1 MGLYETKSFFT
12 AKEIVTRLKMQPTE
26 WEKIY
31 ASYTFD
37 KGLINQNLQGAQ
49 KTKLPKNP

>member
-1 MGLYETKSFFT
+1 MKLKCFCITK
-12 AKEIVTRLKMQPTE
+12 EMVTRLKRQHTE